1 MIDVHSHILPPH
13 YVERVGVAPVAVQGS
28 SGRVPP
34 WSVEAALAGM
44 DEAGIRTAITSI
56 SAPGFA
62 PLAPAEQ
69 VALARWCNDFAA
81 ELGARHP
88 GRFGS
93 FLALPLPDVE
103 AALAEILRGYDQL
116 RADGVCLLS
125 NYGGQYLGHASLD
138 PLYEELD
145 RRRAVVFVHPT
156 SPPNMRLVAGLSA
169 STLEF
174 PFDTTRTVAD
184 IVFARIPARFPNIRW
199 IFSHAGGTIPYL
211 SNRIEVLSTNNP
223 KLREAIPQGF
233 SAELKKF
240 YFDTA
245 LSANAATLG
254 ATRAEVSS
262 DRILFGSDYPFGPKG
277 QMRSTAD
284 SIAALPWP
292 EEEKTRLRTGN
303 AHALFPRWAA

>member
-1 MIDVHSHILPPH
+1 MIDVHHHILPPY
-13 YVERVGVAPVAVQGS
+13 YVDRVGAEPVGGQGS

-56 SAPGFA
+56 SSPGFA
-62 PLAPAEQ
+62 PLPPLEQ

-81 ELGARHP
+81 ELGSRHP

-93 FLALPLPDVE
+93 FLALPMPDVDF
-103 AALAEILRGYDQL
+103 ALQEVARGYDQL
-116 RADGVCLLS
+116 QADGVCLLS
-125 NYGGQYLGHASLD
+125 NYGGHCLGHAAFD

-145 RRRAVVFVHPT
+145 RRGAVVFVHPT
-156 SPPNMRLVAGLSA
+156 SPPHLRVVAGMSA
-169 STLEF
+169 SMLEF

-184 IVFARIPARFPNIRW
+184 IVFARIPARFPRIRW
-199 IFSHAGGTIPYL
+199 IFSHAGGAIPYL
-211 SNRIEVLSTNNP
+211 SHRIDVLTTNNP
-223 KLREAIPQGF
+223 ALRDAIPHGF

-245 LSANAATLG
+245 LSAG
-254 ATRAEVSS
+254 ATPLGTLRAEVSA
-262 DRILFGSDYPFGPKG
+262 DRIVFGSDYPFGPKG
-277 QMRSTAD
+277 QMRGTAD
-284 SIAALPWP
+284 SIAALPWT
-292 EEEKTRLRTGN
+292 EADKTKVRTGN